1 VNIRGKLPGSALLAI
16 AAGLAIA
23 FPSAAE
29 AGLSTGVL
37 SVTASVS
44 PSVVLKYE
52 SAPTPLHVTEGD
64 IARGYIDVA
73 GADRLTIDADRT
85 MEPLAKITVDYEPDP
100 YSFTS
105 IQVASQTLQPGA
117 AGSQRMV
124 ALANYVNELS
134 ATAAGPAAEPR
145 SATRGGASVNTFNAA
160 HSVSDRA
167 SVTSLD
173 YRLMLPKGIKPG
185 NISATLTLSLQL

>member
-1 VNIRGKLPGSALLAI
+1 MPSSALLAI
-16 AAGLAIA
+16 AAGLALA
-23 FPSAAE
+23 FPSAGE

-52 SAPTPLHVTEGD
+52 TTPMPLRVTEAD
-64 IARGYIDVA
+64 IARGYIDVP

-85 MEPLAKITVDYEPDP
+85 MEPLAKITIDYEPNP
-100 YSFTS
+100 HSFTS
-105 IQVASQTLQPGA
+105 VQVASQTLQRGDA
-117 AGSQRMV
+117 SSERVA
-124 ALANYVNELS
+124 ALASYVNELP
-134 ATAAGPAAEPR
+134 ATAAGPAGKPR
-145 SATRGGASVNTFNAA
+145 KTTEGGASVNTFNAA
-160 HSVSDRA
+160 HSVSNRA

-173 YRLMLPKGIKPG
+173 YRLMLPKNIKPG

>member
-1 VNIRGKLPGSALLAI
+1 LLAI

-23 FPSAAE
+23 FPSVVE
-29 AGLSTGVL
+29 AGVSTAIM

-52 SAPTPLHVTEGD
+52 GTLTPLHVTEGD
-64 IARGYIDVA
+64 IARGYIDVP
-73 GADRLTIDADRT
+73 GADRLTIDADKT
-85 MEPLAKITVDYEPDP
+85 IEHLAKIMVDYEPNP

-105 IQVASQTLQPGA
+105 VQVASRTLQTGEG
-117 AGSQRMV
+117 GSDRMV
-124 ALANYVNELS
+124 ALASYVNTLP
-134 ATAAGPAAEPR
+134 ATAAGLSGEPQN
-145 SATRGGASVNTFNAA
+145 APQGGANVNTFNAA

-173 YRLMLPKGIKPG
+173 YRLILPKNIKPG

>member
-1 VNIRGKLPGSALLAI
+1 LLAI
-16 AAGLAIA
+16 AAGLAVA
-23 FPSAAE
+23 FPSAVD
-29 AGLSTGVL
+29 AGVSTAIM

-52 SAPTPLHVTEGD
+52 GTPTPLHVTEGD
-64 IARGYIDVA
+64 IARGYIDVP
-73 GADRLTIDADRT
+73 GADRLTIDADKT
-85 MEPLAKITVDYEPDP
+85 IEHLAKIMVDYEPNP

-105 IQVASQTLQPGA
+105 VQVASQTLQSGV
-117 AGSQRMV
+117 AGSGRMV
-124 ALANYVNELS
+124 ALANYVNALP
-134 ATAAGPAAEPR
+134 ATAAGLSGEPR
-145 SATRGGASVNTFNAA
+145 EATRGAASVNTYNAA

-173 YRLMLPKGIKPG
+173 YRLMLPKSIKPG